1 MSQPSHRW
9 SYDTAFK
16 LEVVSKA
23 LEWKSNRKTAKHFGI
38 NEKQVRQWIKAKD
51 QLYTSSREAKR
62 LPGAGRKVSNQALDN
77 SLVQWLDD
85 HRKKGNAVTGRQ
97 LQLQARRLGFQSD
110 FKASAGWLRSFK
122 QRHSIPTRSRTGQ
135 KLPVPR
141 DHEEEIVQ
149 FHRQVIQLSERHQY
163 PMADLNNMDETP
175 LRFDMPGNRTL
186 ERQGVKTVPVNFEK
200 RGFTAVMTVS
210 ADECPKL
217 QKTTRHPNETD
228 GMRESFEE
236 VTQKI
241 MERFHG
247 NISTVQDISIVINSL
262 AEFCCISTEWMDMDE
277 KASGSLD
284 EYSDGIDKESAKT
297 SPLEMHIEIPTEKI
311 PADCGDSWKT
321 CMEREGDLQHRQIRS
336 NGKKCGHKQVRPFC
350 QQRGGDKKLNKCNA
364 CGKKF
369 SNQTNLKNHLL
380 RHIAGKSQNP
390 ECGEM
395 FQTGEVSSQHG
406 LIKGVSDFS
415 EAPSP
420 SSDHPSQ
427 GRSTRWEVYVKKGKR
442 FLTEYVNDLFQYTS
456 HSGPVQD
463 GPPALSVP
471 KK

>member
-1 MSQPSHRW
+1 MVKRCVLGGCSNSNLDGISIHMFPRDNFYRKKWDDFVRLTRKDWDCSTNASVLCGAHFVAPDDFDGYQQWKMGFKKLHLKKGAVPSIIRGQAIAGP
-9 SYDTAFK
+9 STGTARRSREGPSVLRGRRKSDVNNSSDSESPQSANSKKWRHAGRK
-16 LEVVSKA
+16 LTVSWLSKDSRTSTVSKA
-23 LEWKSNRKTAKHFGI
+23 SPLYPVAISSTQTTESAK
-38 NEKQVRQWIKAKD
+38 
-51 QLYTSSREAKR
+51 YTDISS
-62 LPGAGRKVSNQALDN
+62 
-77 SLVQWLDD
+77 
-85 HRKKGNAVTGRQ
+85 GNN
-97 LQLQARRLGFQSD
+97 
-110 FKASAGWLRSFK
+110 K
-122 QRHSIPTRSRTGQ
+122 
-135 KLPVPR
+135 
-141 DHEEEIVQ
+141 E
-149 FHRQVIQLSERHQY
+149 
-163 PMADLNNMDETP
+163 
-175 LRFDMPGNRTL
+175 
-186 ERQGVKTVPVNFEK
+186 
-200 RGFTAVMTVS
+200 
-210 ADECPKL
+210 ECPKL

>member
-1 MSQPSHRW
+1 MPHRCVAAGCSNSPGKRVSLFKFPRDPRLFEIWVKQVRRTRQNWTPTRSSVLCSDHFEAASFEIAPVLKAALGFKVQHRRVLKPNAVPSIFIR
-9 SYDTAFK
+9 SVAVVPVSRYPKRTRSTAVGK
-16 LEVVSKA
+16 RSRKRLKRLSKDSRTSTVSKA
-23 LEWKSNRKTAKHFGI
+23 SPLYPVAISSTQTTESAK
-38 NEKQVRQWIKAKD
+38 
-51 QLYTSSREAKR
+51 YTDISS
-62 LPGAGRKVSNQALDN
+62 
-77 SLVQWLDD
+77 
-85 HRKKGNAVTGRQ
+85 GNN
-97 LQLQARRLGFQSD
+97 
-110 FKASAGWLRSFK
+110 K
-122 QRHSIPTRSRTGQ
+122 
-135 KLPVPR
+135 
-141 DHEEEIVQ
+141 E
-149 FHRQVIQLSERHQY
+149 
-163 PMADLNNMDETP
+163 
-175 LRFDMPGNRTL
+175 
-186 ERQGVKTVPVNFEK
+186 
-200 RGFTAVMTVS
+200 
-210 ADECPKL
+210 ECPKL